1 MNEITNNFNSTEDRK
16 MTNTRFSALD
26 ENELKLASVGSDD
39 KQGAGCWSLLDDSDS
54 GSVYTNSDTDPR
66 FPTKS

>member
-26 ENELKLASVGSDD
+26 ENELKLACGGSDD
-39 KQGAGCWSLLDDSDS
+39 KQGAGCWSLLENNDH
-54 GSVYTNSDTDPR
+54 GSVYINSDTDTR
-66 FPTKS
+66 FPTKA